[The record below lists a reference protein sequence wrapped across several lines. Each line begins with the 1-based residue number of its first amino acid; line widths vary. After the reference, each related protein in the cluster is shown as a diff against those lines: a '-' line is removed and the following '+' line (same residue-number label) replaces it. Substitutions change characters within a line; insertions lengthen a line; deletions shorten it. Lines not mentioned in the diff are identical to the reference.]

1 MCGYLGIIS
10 NKNQDHNIEILKQ
23 ANKRIICRGPNETK
37 CMLSSDLETHQQ
49 NTFSFIF
56 NRLSIIDLSLQ
67 ASQPMLSEEYKT
79 VVLFNGEIYNHKELR
94 KDLES
99 HGINFKST
107 HSDTEVILNGI
118 SVFGLSFIDK
128 LIGQFAITFYDELN
142 EKIYLIRD
150 RLGQK
155 PLFYSLEG
163 KSLSFGSNLLSVS
176 ELSGE
181 SELDSHSINEYLN
194 IGIVQSPRTLIKNIT
209 KLKPGEIVTIDLRD
223 YSFSSTI
230 YWDLEKK
237 VGNKKFSKKEFF
249 DLLTS
254 SIKYRLESDVPVAA
268 FLSGGI
274 DSTSVVKN
282 LYEQGV
288 EINTFSGVYED
299 KLYDESE
306 WIDLVADK
314 YSTKQKKTKLDSAM
328 DLNKIFEAID
338 AFDEVYC
345 DPSIVPTYFLSN
357 EIAKLYSVAIS
368 GDGGDELLGGYSRLK
383 KTLSKPNIF
392 KHLYSMLYYLYPSF
406 LGTGNHFLVKS
417 SLLKTRY
424 ASFFED
430 VKFLKMLNLDKD
442 SNFKDSIVT
451 VKENKYKS
459 LLITDYK
466 FYLPEM
472 MMLKIDRASMANSLE
487 VRSPFVDHRLVEYIM
502 AHDTDYFNIK
512 NPKRILKDYLSND
525 FDEAFLNRPKM
536 GFVFNLE
543 NFIFTHFEEIS
554 EYIIQNNEYFKDVSK
569 PLKKLSK
576 YKTRMNA
583 IRIFKILILTR
594 YLKQNFS

>member
-37 CMLSSDLETHQQ
+37 CMLSSDLETHHK
-49 NTFSFIF
+49 NSFSFIF

-67 ASQPMLSEEYKT
+67 ASQPMLSDQYNT
-79 VVLFNGEIYNHKELR
+79 VILFNGEIYNHKELR
-94 KDLES
+94 KDLER

-118 SVFGLSFIDK
+118 SAFGLSFIDK
-128 LIGQFAITFYDELN
+128 LIGQFAITFYDQLN

-155 PLFYSLEG
+155 PLFYSLSDE
-163 KSLSFGSNLLSVS
+163 SLTFGSNLLSVS

-181 SELDSHSINEYLN
+181 SGVDSHAINEYLN
-194 IGIVQSPRTLIKNIT
+194 IGVVQSPRTLIKNIT
-209 KLKPGEIVTIDLRD
+209 KLKPGEIVTIDLKD
-223 YSFSSTI
+223 YSCSSTI
-230 YWDLEKK
+230 YWDIEKK
-237 VGNKKFSKKEFF
+237 LGNKKFSKKEFF

-282 LYEQGV
+282 LFEQGV
-288 EINTFSGVYED
+288 EINTFSAVYED
-299 KLYDESE
+299 ELYDESE
-306 WIDLVADK
+306 WIDLVAEK
-314 YSTKQKKTKLDSAM
+314 YSAKQKKTKLDSAM

-357 EIAKLYSVAIS
+357 EIAKFYSVAIS

-392 KHLYSMLYYLYPSF
+392 KHLYSMFYYLYPSF

-430 VKFLKMLNLDKD
+430 VKFLKILNLDKNN
-442 SNFKDSIVT
+442 NFEDNIVT

-459 LLITDYK
+459 LLMTDYK

-472 MMLKIDRASMANSLE
+472 MMLKIDRAAMANSLE

-502 AHDTDYFNIK
+502 AHDTDYFNTE

-525 FDEAFLNRPKM
+525 FDETFLNRSKM

-543 NFIFTHFEEIS
+543 NFVFTHFEEIS
-554 EYIIQNNEYFKDVSK
+554 KYIIQNNEYFKDISK

-583 IRIFKILILTR
+583 IRIFKILVLTR
-594 YLKQNFS
+594 YLKRNFS

>member
-10 NKNQDHNIEILKQ
+10 NKNQEHSIEILKQ

-37 CMLSSDLETHQQ
+37 CMFSSDLETHQQ

-67 ASQPMLSEEYKT
+67 ASQPMLSDKYKN
-79 VVLFNGEIYNHKELR
+79 VILFNGEIYNHRELR
-94 KDLES
+94 KDLEN

-128 LIGQFAITFYDELN
+128 LIGQFAITFYDQLN

-155 PLFYSLEG
+155 PLFYSLAD
-163 KSLSFGSNLLSVS
+163 KSLTFGSNLLSVS

-181 SELDSHSINEYLN
+181 SEVDSHSINEYLN

-209 KLKPGEIVTIDLRD
+209 KLKPGEIVTIDLKD
-223 YSFSSTI
+223 YSISSTI
-230 YWDLEKK
+230 YWDIEKK
-237 VGNKKFSKKEFF
+237 VGNKKFSKKKFF

-282 LYEQGV
+282 LFEQGV
-288 EINTFSGVYED
+288 EINTFSAVYED
-299 KLYDESE
+299 ELYDESE

-314 YSTKQKKTKLDSAM
+314 YSTKQKMTKLDSEM
-328 DLNKIFEAID
+328 DLDKIFEAID

-357 EIAKLYSVAIS
+357 EIAKFYSVAIS

-392 KHLYSMLYYLYPSF
+392 NHLYSMLYYLYPSF

-430 VKFLKMLNLDKD
+430 VKLLKILNLDKD
-442 SNFKDSIVT
+442 NNFEDNIVT
-451 VKENKYKS
+451 VKENNYKS
-459 LLITDYK
+459 LLMTDYK

-487 VRSPFVDHRLVEYIM
+487 VRSPFIDHRLVEYIM
-502 AHDTDYFNIK
+502 AHDTDYFNIE

-525 FDEAFLNRPKM
+525 FDEDFLNRPKM

-543 NFIFTHFEEIS
+543 NFVFTNFEEIS
-554 EYIIQNNEYFKDVSK
+554 NYIIQNNEYFKDVSK